1 MSKITRALEKAAL
14 ERLQREQPPV
24 IVSDAPVMVKLLS
37 DINAI
42 TPIGQTQ
49 VDPHIVCAAE
59 AASPIAEQ
67 YRMLKANLQ
76 SMRRRANI
84 KTIVMTS
91 AMVGEGKSV
100 TSINLAL
107 TLARQEHLK
116 VVLVDADMR
125 RSSIHRW
132 LGLGEP
138 AHGLSTALQ
147 QNGALN
153 GSLVR
158 LGSPALTILP
168 SGPHPQQPA
177 ELLASSNMRRILET
191 LKAQFDLVIIDTPPV
206 LSVSDSSILAAQ
218 ADGVLLMVKAGRTQ
232 LKTILEAKA
241 RLEQVKAT
249 LLGCVLTHAH
259 FFTPGY
265 NRYYREYYK
274 EKARHAAATPASVR

>member
-14 ERLQREQPPV
+14 ERLQREGPPT
-24 IVSDAPVMVKLLS
+24 VSDVPVTVKLVS
-37 DINAI
+37 DVSAI
-42 TPIGQTQ
+42 ASIGQTQ

-76 SMRRRANI
+76 SMRRRANV

-107 TLARQEHLK
+107 TLARQEHMK
-116 VVLVDADMR
+116 VVLVDGDMR
-125 RSSIHRW
+125 RSSVHRW
-132 LGLGEP
+132 LGLGES

-147 QNGALN
+147 QNGTLN
-153 GSLVR
+153 GSLIR
-158 LGSPALTILP
+158 LGSPTLTILP
-168 SGPHPQQPA
+168 SGPKPQQPA
-177 ELLASSNMRRILET
+177 ELLASSNMRKILET
-191 LKAQFDLVIIDTPPV
+191 LKAQFDLIIIDTPPV

-218 ADGVLLMVKAGRTQ
+218 ADGVLLVVKAGRTQ

-249 LLGCVLTHAH
+249 LLGCILTHAH

-274 EKARHAAATPASVR
+274 KEKARHAASTPAAVR